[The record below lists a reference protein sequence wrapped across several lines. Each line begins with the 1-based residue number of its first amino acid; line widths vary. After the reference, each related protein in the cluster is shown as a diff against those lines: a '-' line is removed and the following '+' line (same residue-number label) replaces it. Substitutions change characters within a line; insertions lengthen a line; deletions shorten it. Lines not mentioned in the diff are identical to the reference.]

1 MKSSSDGSADIVYE
15 SSNPTSTFAQK
26 RAATTSWLPNGYS
39 CRVAMGISGGLPG
52 SHSYYDVDALHW
64 NQAYNGSYSYTEGL
78 LVCPYMVAY
87 GDLIYVG
94 VGTRSTSTVLS
105 SVG

>member
-26 RAATTSWLPNGYS
+26 RAAATSWLPNGYS

-52 SHSYYDVDALHW
+52 SHSYYDVDALYW
-64 NQAYNGSYSYTEGL
+64 NQTYNGSYTYTE
-78 LVCPYMVAY
+78 
-87 GDLIYVG
+87 
-94 VGTRSTSTVLS
+94 
-105 SVG
+105 